1 MSFEQQIQQWVA
13 LDNQLK
19 QLNDKAK
26 ELRDKKTALS
36 ESILEEAETS
46 NKLTATI
53 QLNDSKIKFANTK
66 VAQPLTYK
74 YLETCLN
81 EIISN
86 KEQVEQIIEYVKN
99 NRTSE
104 TVQEIKRISNK

>member
-19 QLNDKAK
+19 QINDKAK
-26 ELRDKKTALS
+26 EIRDKKTALS
-36 ESILEEAETS
+36 ESILEEAEKN
-46 NKLTATI
+46 NKFNATI
-53 QLNDSKIKFANTK
+53 QLNDSKIKFTNTK

-81 EIISN
+81 EIITN
-86 KEQVEQIIEYVKN
+86 KEQVEQIIDYIKN